1 MKKEKLIKNFSF
13 SALVQGNVHCFSGL
27 LRPGVRIF
35 VKKMAV
41 GGAVLI
47 RRPRMRVNKGAS
59 RGACLANLAVADYAK
74 V

>member
-41 GGAVLI
+41 GGAALI
-47 RRPRMRVNKGAS
+47 RRPRMRAKIRRKPWSVPRL
-59 RGACLANLAVADYAK
+59 RGRGEQG
-74 V
+74 